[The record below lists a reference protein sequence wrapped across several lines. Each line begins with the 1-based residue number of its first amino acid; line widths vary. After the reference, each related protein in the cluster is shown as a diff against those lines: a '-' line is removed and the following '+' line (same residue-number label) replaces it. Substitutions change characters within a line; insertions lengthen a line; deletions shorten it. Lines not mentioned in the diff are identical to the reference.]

1 MALLMATVENGK
13 IQNNSTEESTAAAK
27 KKKKEGATS
36 GLDKEAFL
44 QLLVAQMQYQDPLEP
59 MDNTEYVSQLATFSQ
74 LEATQDLA
82 DTVTYGMANDL
93 VGKYVILNTD
103 MGTVS
108 GRVDYVM
115 YENGEI
121 LLAVDDGVYSLDT
134 LDTVA
139 NSDYYEAFQMASL
152 FSAMIAKLPPVGS
165 LTAGDAKA
173 IKEAREVYDAMNSYQ
188 QGFVNPD
195 DLKKLEELEKKIAEL
210 TGGSGDSEKPEEKP
224 EEKPDNSEV
233 TDG

>member
-74 LEATQDLA
+74 LEATQNLA

-108 GRVDYVM
+108 GRVEYVM
-115 YENGEI
+115 YEKGEI
-121 LLAVDDGVYSLDT
+121 NMAVDDGVYYFDT
-134 LDTVA
+134 H
-139 NSDYYEAFQMASL
+139 
-152 FSAMIAKLPPVGS
+152 
-165 LTAGDAKA
+165 
-173 IKEAREVYDAMNSYQ
+173 
-188 QGFVNPD
+188 
-195 DLKKLEELEKKIAEL
+195 
-210 TGGSGDSEKPEEKP
+210 
-224 EEKPDNSEV
+224 DNLAQ
-233 TDG
+233 

>member
-74 LEATQDLA
+74 LEATQNLA

-165 LTAGDAKA
+165 LTAGDAGSKRSIRRNEFLSA
-173 IKEAREVYDAMNSYQ
+173 GICQSGRSQEIRRAGEENRRTDRRIRRQRKTGREAGREA
-188 QGFVNPD
+188 GR
-195 DLKKLEELEKKIAEL
+195 K
-210 TGGSGDSEKPEEKP
+210 TG
-224 EEKPDNSEV
+224 
-233 TDG
+233 

>member
-74 LEATQDLA
+74 LEATQNLA

-121 LLAVDDGVYSLDT
+121 LLAVDERVD
-134 LDTVA
+134 
-139 NSDYYEAFQMASL
+139 
-152 FSAMIAKLPPVGS
+152 
-165 LTAGDAKA
+165 
-173 IKEAREVYDAMNSYQ
+173 
-188 QGFVNPD
+188 
-195 DLKKLEELEKKIAEL
+195 
-210 TGGSGDSEKPEEKP
+210 
-224 EEKPDNSEV
+224 
-233 TDG
+233 